1 MGKVARLSSFAL
13 LPVEEIGHWLASLYS
28 VFGIYMSA
36 WLSLSGPFQQSDN
49 LFSSI
54 HNLSSIL
61 HVLKCWLLCFFF
73 FFSVCFFSAGLA
85 HWYPTDPHT
94 IIMAAGPR
102 RSHPRLCPSVK
113 CHRITCG
120 NDSLRCCHAAGTQL
134 AVGQPTTV
142 KDACRLMG
150 FSNLKLNH
158 FQCYF
163 FQVKLE

>member
-61 HVLKCWLLCFFF
+61 HVLKCWLLCFFLSF
-73 FFSVCFFSAGLA
+73 LFVFSQQA
-85 HWYPTDPHT
+85 WPT
-94 IIMAAGPR
+94 
-102 RSHPRLCPSVK
+102 
-113 CHRITCG
+113 
-120 NDSLRCCHAAGTQL
+120 GTQQIL
-134 AVGQPTTV
+134 IPSSWQQVPGVAIHGSAHQSNVTESPVETIHS
-142 KDACRLMG
+142 DAATQQGHSWRWVNQQL
-150 FSNLKLNH
+150 LKMH
-158 FQCYF
+158 
-163 FQVKLE
+163 VD

>member
-1 MGKVARLSSFAL
+1 MACLFVFSLWNLCPHGSVCLAHSNNQIICFHPYTICLPYYMYSS
-13 LPVEEIGHWLASLYS
+13 VGCC
-28 VFGIYMSA
+28 V
-36 WLSLSGPFQQSDN
+36 
-49 LFSSI
+49 
-54 HNLSSIL
+54 
-61 HVLKCWLLCFFF
+61 FF

>member
-1 MGKVARLSSFAL
+1 MPLCIQSLEFICPHGSVCLAHSNNQIICFHPYTICLPYYMYSS
-13 LPVEEIGHWLASLYS
+13 VGCC
-28 VFGIYMSA
+28 G
-36 WLSLSGPFQQSDN
+36 G
-49 LFSSI
+49 
-54 HNLSSIL
+54 
-61 HVLKCWLLCFFF
+61 

-102 RSHPRLCPSVK
+102 RNHPRLYPSVK

>member
-61 HVLKCWLLCFFF
+61 HVLKCWLLCFFCFLF
-73 FFSVCFFSAGLA
+73 FLSRPGPLVPSRSSYHHHGSRSQVWPSTALPISQMSPNHLWKLFTQMLPRSRDTAGGGS
-85 HWYPTDPHT
+85 TNN
-94 IIMAAGPR
+94 
-102 RSHPRLCPSVK
+102 C
-113 CHRITCG
+113 
-120 NDSLRCCHAAGTQL
+120 
-134 AVGQPTTV
+134 
-142 KDACRLMG
+142 
-150 FSNLKLNH
+150 
-158 FQCYF
+158 
-163 FQVKLE
+163 